1 MTGWLLDTNVLS
13 ELRKPHCD
21 PRVKAWSEAQPAAS
35 LYLSRVTL
43 AEIRYGIE
51 HVAAGDP
58 FRAERETWLEQR
70 LRPWFTGRIL
80 DIDEAVI
87 VTWRQMVQR
96 GRAQRHTFAQPDLF
110 IAATAQVHGLVVVT
124 RNINDFVIAEVAVF
138 DPWQ

>member
-21 PRVKAWSEAQPAAS
+21 PRVKAWSGAQPAAS

-51 HVAAGDP
+51 RVAAGDP
-58 FRAERETWLEQR
+58 FRAELEIWLEQQ

-87 VTWRQMVQR
+87 VTWRHMVQR

-124 RNINDFVIAEVAVF
+124 RNIDDFVVAEVAVF